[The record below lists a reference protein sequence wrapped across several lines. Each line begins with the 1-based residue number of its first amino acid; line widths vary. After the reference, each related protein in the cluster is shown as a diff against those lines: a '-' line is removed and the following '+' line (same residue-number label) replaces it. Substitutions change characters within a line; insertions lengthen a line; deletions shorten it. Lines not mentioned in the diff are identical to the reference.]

1 MKNSVVFRK
10 YLIINEGQQGLLG
23 TGTSGGVPS
32 LGCNC
37 EVCRSTDPHDK
48 RLRSAAMIETEN
60 TRILIDAGPD
70 IRQQLLRVP
79 FRKIDGVLITHIHY
93 DHVGGIDDLRPFC
106 IFGDINIYGD
116 EIVTAGLPHTMPYCF
131 PKNAEKLYPGA
142 PKLKLHTIHPHEHY
156 QIGDIEFLPIR
167 VMHDKMPILGYRF
180 GKFAYI
186 TDMKSMGDEEYAYLE
201 GVETLVINALRFEK
215 THHSHQLVSDA
226 IEVSR
231 RIGAKHTYFIHVT
244 HQIGFHDEANKKG
257 CPKALNLASDGMEIY
272 VENR

>member
-1 MKNSVVFRK
+1 MKVT
-10 YLIINEGQQGLLG
+10 LLG

-48 RLRSAAMIETEN
+48 RLRSAAMVETEN

-131 PKNAEKLYPGA
+131 PKDAEKLYPGA

-156 QIGDIEFLPIR
+156 QIGDIEFVPIR

-186 TDMKSMGDEEYAYLE
+186 TDMKSMGDEEYAYLD

-231 RIGAKHTYFIHVT
+231 RIGARKTYFIHVT
-244 HQIGFHDEANKKG
+244 HQIGFHDEANKRLPAG
-257 CPKALNLASDGMEIY
+257 FEFGFDGMEIN
-272 VENR
+272 VEKE